1 MSKSS
6 SVTGVLRSIS
16 DDISLDLYK
25 SIANSNGERGD
36 DLLAK
41 TKITRKQYYSRLSS
55 LTRAGLIK
63 RKNGRYSLT
72 AFGRV
77 VYESEKS
84 IENAFNIYW
93 KLKAVDSIGISNE
106 IPKEEYSKIVD
117 ALIDSYKIKDILTNR
132 DKAKAK
138 QETAGQFR
146 TSKSTEATN
155 NHNGANVEK
164 IRSL

>member
-6 SVTGVLRSIS
+6 SVASVLRSIS

-25 SIANSNGERGD
+25 SIASSNGERGD

-55 LTRAGLIK
+55 LTKAGLIK

-72 AFGRV
+72 AFGKV
-77 VYESEKS
+77 VYESQKS

-117 ALIDSYKIKDILTNR
+117 ALIDSYKIKDILTTNR
-132 DKAKAK
+132 DKPK
-138 QETAGQFR
+138 QELPV
-146 TSKSTEATN
+146 SNK
-155 NHNGANVEK
+155 
-164 IRSL
+164 

>member
-16 DDISLDLYK
+16 DDISLNLYK

-36 DLLAK
+36 DLLEK

-132 DKAKAK
+132 DKAK

-146 TSKSTEATN
+146 TSKSTGATN

-164 IRSL
+164 IRPL

>member
-55 LTRAGLIK
+55 LTKAGLIK

-93 KLKAVDSIGISNE
+93 KLKAVDSIGVLND

-132 DKAKAK
+132 DKAKH
-138 QETAGQFR
+138 ETAGQFQ
-146 TSKSTEATN
+146 TSKSTRATN
-155 NHNGANVEK
+155 NHNGDNVQK

>member
-6 SVTGVLRSIS
+6 SVSGVLRSIS

-41 TKITRKQYYSRLSS
+41 TKITRKQYYSRLST
-55 LTRAGLIK
+55 LIKAGLIK

-77 VYESEKS
+77 VHESEKS

-93 KLKAVDSIGISNE
+93 KLKAVDSIGFSND

-132 DKAKAK
+132 DKAK
-138 QETAGQFR
+138 QTAGQFR
-146 TSKSTEATN
+146 TSKSTGATN
-155 NHNGANVEK
+155 NHVGANVEK

>member
-6 SVTGVLRSIS
+6 SVASVLRSIS

-55 LTRAGLIK
+55 LTKEGLIK

-72 AFGRV
+72 AFGKV

-106 IPKEEYSKIVD
+106 IPRDEYSKIVD

-132 DKAKAK
+132 DKTRDKTK
-138 QETAGQFR
+138 QEMPV
-146 TSKSTEATN
+146 SN
-155 NHNGANVEK
+155 N
-164 IRSL
+164 

>member
-6 SVTGVLRSIS
+6 SVASVLRSIS
-16 DDISLDLYK
+16 DDISLNLYK

-55 LTRAGLIK
+55 LTKGGLIK

-72 AFGRV
+72 AFGKV

-106 IPKEEYSKIVD
+106 IPRDEYSKIVD

-132 DKAKAK
+132 DKTK
-138 QETAGQFR
+138 QEMPV
-146 TSKSTEATN
+146 SN
-155 NHNGANVEK
+155 N
-164 IRSL
+164 

>member
-6 SVTGVLRSIS
+6 SVAGVLRSIS

-25 SIANSNGERGD
+25 SIASSNGERGD

-55 LTRAGLIK
+55 LTKAGLIK

-72 AFGRV
+72 AFGKV
-77 VYESEKS
+77 VHESEKS

-117 ALIDSYKIKDILTNR
+117 ALIDSYKIKDILTTNR
-132 DKAKAK
+132 DRTK
-138 QETAGQFR
+138 QEMPV
-146 TSKSTEATN
+146 SNK
-155 NHNGANVEK
+155 
-164 IRSL
+164 

>member
-55 LTRAGLIK
+55 LTKAGLIK

-72 AFGRV
+72 AFGRIV
-77 VYESEKS
+77 HESEKS

-93 KLKAVDSIGISNE
+93 KLKAVDSIGVSND

-132 DKAKAK
+132 DKAKR
-138 QETAGQFR
+138 ETAGQFR
-146 TSKSTEATN
+146 TSKSTGATN
-155 NHNGANVEK
+155 NHEGANVEK
-164 IRSL
+164 IRSV

>member
-55 LTRAGLIK
+55 LTKAGLIR
-63 RKNGRYSLT
+63 RKNGKYSLT
-72 AFGRV
+72 AFGRIV
-77 VYESEKS
+77 HESEKS

-93 KLKAVDSIGISNE
+93 KLKAVDSIGVSND

-132 DKAKAK
+132 DKAK
-138 QETAGQFR
+138 QETAGQLR
-146 TSKSTEATN
+146 TSKSTGATN
-155 NHNGANVEK
+155 NHEGANVEK
-164 IRSL
+164 IRSV

>member
-6 SVTGVLRSIS
+6 SVASVLRSIS
-16 DDISLDLYK
+16 DDISLNLYK

-55 LTRAGLIK
+55 LTKGGLIK

-72 AFGRV
+72 AFGKV

-106 IPKEEYSKIVD
+106 IPRDEYSKIVD

-132 DKAKAK
+132 DKTRDKTK
-138 QETAGQFR
+138 QEMPV
-146 TSKSTEATN
+146 SN
-155 NHNGANVEK
+155 N
-164 IRSL
+164 

>member
-36 DLLAK
+36 DLLTK

-55 LTRAGLIK
+55 LTKAGLIK

-77 VYESEKS
+77 VHESEKS

-93 KLKAVDSIGISNE
+93 KLKAVDSIGVSND

-117 ALIDSYKIKDILTNR
+117 ALIDSYKIKDILKNR
-132 DKAKAK
+132 DKAK

-146 TSKSTEATN
+146 TSKSTGATN
-155 NHNGANVEK
+155 NHEGANIEK

>member
-6 SVTGVLRSIS
+6 SVTRVLKSIS

-25 SIANSNGERGD
+25 SIANSDGERGD

-55 LTRAGLIK
+55 LTKAGLIK
-63 RKNGRYSLT
+63 RKNGKYSLT

-93 KLKAVDSIGISNE
+93 KLKAVDSIGVSSE

-132 DKAKAK
+132 DKAK
-138 QETAGQFR
+138 QEMAGQFR
-146 TSKSTEATN
+146 TTKSTGSIN
-155 NHNGANVEK
+155 NHGGADIEK
-164 IRSL
+164 IRSYS

>member
-55 LTRAGLIK
+55 LTKAGLIK

-72 AFGRV
+72 AFGRIV
-77 VYESEKS
+77 HESEKS

-93 KLKAVDSIGISNE
+93 KLKAVDSIGVSND

-132 DKAKAK
+132 DKAKR
-138 QETAGQFR
+138 ETAGQFR
-146 TSKSTEATN
+146 TSKSTGATN
-155 NHNGANVEK
+155 NHEGANVEK
-164 IRSL
+164 IS

>member
-25 SIANSNGERGD
+25 SIANSDGERGD

-41 TKITRKQYYSRLSS
+41 AKITRKQYYSRLSS

-132 DKAKAK
+132 DKAKR
-138 QETAGQFR
+138 ETAGQFR
-146 TSKSTEATN
+146 TTKSTGATN
-155 NHNGANVEK
+155 NHIGANVEK